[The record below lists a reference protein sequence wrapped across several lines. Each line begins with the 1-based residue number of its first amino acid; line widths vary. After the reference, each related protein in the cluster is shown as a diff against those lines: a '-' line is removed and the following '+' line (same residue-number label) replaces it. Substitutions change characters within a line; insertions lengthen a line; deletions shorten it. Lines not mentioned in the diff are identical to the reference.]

1 MPLLVLDFVIFL
13 DWTFLSL
20 FLQEYKSPFKN
31 LNDSNLLN
39 YEDYLT
45 TPIWYFNIST
55 IPPET
60 FSVEGT
66 ADIEINCKFTPD
78 GNGSTIFATVLHE
91 RNAVVSGSSTQL
103 TLQQL

>member
-1 MPLLVLDFVIFL
+1 MA
-13 DWTFLSL
+13 
-20 FLQEYKSPFKN
+20 LQEYKSPFKN

-78 GNGSTIFATVLHE
+78 GAGSTIFATVLHE